1 MDLEK
6 LMMSKAIMDRHSTM
20 GRSQGGSS
28 ASMLEN
34 FSAPNARYNINPD
47 MLAET
52 TSQTP
57 SVPTPKMSMP
67 SSSGGMGFPKP
78 STEAIKKSKLPDEIK
93 KLMMEHPIE
102 QPGHQAGPTL
112 SEELIEKASKL
123 MGTKRPQ
130 PQTQNQAQITETSNL
145 REMLKDVVRE
155 VLQENGMITES
166 VERTNDK
173 FTFQVG
179 KHIFE
184 GKLTKV
190 KKLS

>member
-1 MDLEK
+1 
-6 LMMSKAIMDRHSTM
+6 
-20 GRSQGGSS
+20 
-28 ASMLEN
+28 
-34 FSAPNARYNINPD
+34 
-47 MLAET
+47 
-52 TSQTP
+52 
-57 SVPTPKMSMP
+57 
-67 SSSGGMGFPKP
+67 
-78 STEAIKKSKLPDEIK
+78 
-93 KLMMEHPIE
+93 
-102 QPGHQAGPTL
+102 
-112 SEELIEKASKL
+112 